1 MRNLLLVKVMQIFSK
16 RLIITF
22 AITAIFSGH
31 AHAFK
36 SGHGSVLSDAGAP
49 LQIAIP
55 LLELSADEL
64 ASIQVRVPEA
74 DAWSKLGLTPP
85 VSLETLKVDVVPGF
99 SPGSRRL
106 LISSPLAAQQSP
118 VDVLLDITTSSGL
131 LQVQSSYLVTLPSTQ
146 ISGVTSESGALNA
159 RSAGLNPNV
168 VRPGST
174 LYSIAQS
181 NAVPGATI
189 YQMLLALFEAN
200 PDAFLSENMNLLKAG
215 SVLTIPD
222 ADTVKAIDKSKAKK
236 IFQSQVQA
244 FNEIRRKNQI
254 ARAAAMSQTQSAQ
267 SNKAVKSD
275 AVGSTPTDSKK
286 SDPTD
291 QVRLTSQNSAD
302 QKSDARTSAK
312 NEAVELNARIKA
324 LQENV
329 DQLKNVNGSPST
341 TASVQST
348 APTSSAPI
356 SSAPVSSS
364 NTAASGNLSDSTTSN
379 LSTSTPNNASVQ
391 ASGTT
396 VEGHSNKD
404 ATLTGSSKKS
414 DVNDIKAARTD
425 QSTKE
430 RSSFIS
436 RLNAIW
442 NKFLT
447 LLVENIL
454 FALAAFIAFCAL
466 VIAWMMRRAGE
477 RNDDETDEVLPS
489 VDHKLSTENDISQ
502 KLSNIDLN
510 LK

>member
-1 MRNLLLVKVMQIFSK
+1 MLNLLLVKVMQNFKKGI
-16 RLIITF
+16 IITF
-22 AITAIFSGH
+22 ALTAIFSGH
-31 AHAFK
+31 VHAFK
-36 SGHGSVLSDAGAP
+36 PGHGSVLSDAGAP

-55 LLELSADEL
+55 LLELSTDEL
-64 ASIQVRVPEA
+64 TSIQVRVPEA

-106 LISSPLAAQQSP
+106 LISSPLAAQMSP

-131 LQVQSSYLVTLPSTQ
+131 LQVQSSYLVTLPSSQT
-146 ISGVTSESGALNA
+146 SGVALEPGALNV
-159 RSAGLNPNV
+159 RSAGLNPHV

-236 IFQSQVQA
+236 IYQSQVQA

-254 ARAAAMSQTQSAQ
+254 ARAAAISQTQSKH

-275 AVGSTPTDSKK
+275 AVGSTPPDSKK
-286 SDPTD
+286 SDSTD
-291 QVRLTSQNSAD
+291 QVRLTSQNSVD
-302 QKSDARTSAK
+302 QKADARTSAK
-312 NEAVELNARIKA
+312 NEAIELNARIKA

-329 DQLKNVNGSPST
+329 DQLKNANDSVSSSAST
-341 TASVQST
+341 QSAAS
-348 APTSSAPI
+348 TSSAI

-379 LSTSTPNNASVQ
+379 LSTSTPNNGSAA
-391 ASGTT
+391 ASGTS
-396 VEGHSNKD
+396 VESNSKKD
-404 ATLTGSSKKS
+404 ASLTGSYQKS
-414 DVNDIKAARTD
+414 DFNDSKAARTD

-436 RLNAIW
+436 RLNVIW

-489 VDHKLSTENDISQ
+489 VDHKQSTENDISQ